1 MRLTLPLIVRGPLGG
16 PGDPGPP
23 TDKGA
28 DSREEARPQ
37 SGFWRRFRH
46 QPFALGGLAFLL
58 LVIVAAIFAPLIAP
72 YPPDLQNLNITN
84 AGPSGLH
91 WLGTDDLGRDM
102 LSRLMVGGRLS
113 LSVGLGSVLL
123 ALVSGVPFGL
133 LSGYLGGAVD
143 EVLMRLI
150 DSLMAL
156 PALVLALT
164 ITAVLGP
171 GLLNAML
178 AIAVV
183 AMPTFTRL
191 VRGQVMAI
199 KQREYVDAAIAVGAH
214 PRRVVLRHILPNVAS
229 PVIVQAS
236 LGVGF
241 AIITESSVS
250 FIGLGAQ
257 PPTATWGSMVQV
269 GFQYLE
275 TAPWFALAPACM
287 IFLMVLAFTMLGEG
301 LRTALD
307 PATHG

>member
-1 MRLTLPLIVRGPLGG
+1 MSPIPMAQPAPSTLAPTHGTQPAALRHLRRLAGDRLALVGLLVLIPVVLLVLVGPVL
-16 PGDPGPP
+16 DRY
-23 TDKGA
+23 GA
-28 DSREEARPQ
+28 D
-37 SGFWRRFRH
+37 
-46 QPFALGGLAFLL
+46 
-58 LVIVAAIFAPLIAP
+58 AIDDMAMLQAPTGA
-72 YPPDLQNLNITN
+72 
-84 AGPSGLH
+84 H

-287 IFLMVLAFTMLGEG
+287 IFLVVLAFTMLGEG

>member
-1 MRLTLPLIVRGPLGG
+1 
-16 PGDPGPP
+16 
-23 TDKGA
+23 
-28 DSREEARPQ
+28 
-37 SGFWRRFRH
+37 
-46 QPFALGGLAFLL
+46 L
-58 LVIVAAIFAPLIAP
+58 LVLVGPALDR
-72 YPPDLQNLNITN
+72 YGPDGIDDMAMLQ
-84 AGPSGLH
+84 GPTTIH
-91 WLGTDDLGRDM
+91 WLGTDDLGRDV

-113 LSVGLGSVLL
+113 LSVGLGSVML
-123 ALVSGVPFGL
+123 ALLCGVPLGL
-133 LSGYLGGAVD
+133 LSGYLGGLVD

-178 AIAVV
+178 AISVV

-191 VRGQVMAI
+191 VRGQVMAT
-199 KQREYVDAAIAVGAH
+199 KQREYIDAAIAVGVR
-214 PRRVVLRHILPNVAS
+214 PLRVVLRHILPNVAS

-275 TAPWFALAPACM
+275 TAPWFALAPATM
-287 IFLMVLAFTMLGEG
+287 IFLAVLAFTMLGEG

-307 PATHG
+307 PATHA